1 LYDVR
6 EGFSHTR
13 PSAKRCVST
22 VAEAGQRLGQLL
34 MKAGVITDGQL
45 NDAIEVHKATGSP
58 LGRVLVELGY
68 ATQGAILAV
77 MAQQI
82 GIPYVDFAERK
93 PDPIAVAVVPKDLAT
108 RYVLMPVG
116 FDEQGRLLVAMA
128 DPQNVLALDDLRIIT
143 GYEIR
148 PAISTKDDILAAVE
162 DAYKVAEH
170 VDPDEWLAMGRDEL
184 TGEDL
189 SALSEVES
197 DAPIVK
203 LVNFIITKAVA
214 DRASDIHIEPQEKD
228 LRIRYRIDGVLH
240 ELMRS
245 PKTTQS
251 AIISRFKVMADMD
264 IAESRKPQ
272 DGHTALT
279 ISGHKLDFRVST
291 LPTVYGERVV
301 LRILRKDSILL
312 RLSDLGFLPNALERF
327 ESSFRKPYG
336 AILVTG
342 PTGSGKSTSLYA
354 AINVLNSPDRHI
366 ITAED
371 PVEYRLPGVN
381 QIQTNAKAGL
391 TFAAALR
398 SFLRCS
404 PDVILVGE
412 IRDQET
418 AKIAIESA
426 LTGHLV
432 LSTLHTND
440 APSAVTRLV
449 EMGVEPF
456 LVSSAVDCILGQR
469 LARRLCSDCKEEYVP
484 PRQLLLD
491 AGFREDNLPDKIFRG
506 TGCKKCGGTG
516 YRGRLGVHEVLL
528 MTEEIS
534 RLTVEAATA
543 EEIKKVSVAQ
553 GMLTLRED
561 GLEKVR
567 SGATSI
573 EEITRVIV

>member
-1 LYDVR
+1 M
-6 EGFSHTR
+6 
-13 PSAKRCVST
+13 
-22 VAEAGQRLGQLL
+22 AEAGQRLGQLL
-34 MKAGVITDGQL
+34 MRAGIISDRQLTDAL
-45 NDAIEVHKATGSP
+45 EVHNATGSP
-58 LGRVLVELGY
+58 LGRVLVDLGY
-68 ATQGAILAV
+68 ATQGAILSV
-77 MAQQI
+77 MAAQI
-82 GIPYVDFAERK
+82 GIQYVDFAERK
-93 PDPIAVAVVPKDLAT
+93 PDPNAIAAVPKELAE
-108 RYVLMPVG
+108 RYTLMPVALE
-116 FDEQGRLLVAMA
+116 DSELIVAMA

-148 PAISTKDDILAAVE
+148 PAISTKDDILMAIE
-162 DAYKVAEH
+162 DYYKVAQESEEQEFIGT
-170 VDPDEWLAMGRDEL
+170 DEMDEEELENL
-184 TGEDL
+184 TD
-189 SALSEVES
+189 VTS

-203 LVNFIITKAVA
+203 LVNYIIQKAVT

-228 LRIRYRIDGVLH
+228 MRVRFRIDGVLH
-240 ELMRS
+240 EVMNS
-245 PKTTQS
+245 PKAVQAS
-251 AIISRFKVMADMD
+251 IISRFKIMADMD

-272 DGHTALT
+272 DGHCAVT
-279 ISGHKLDFRVST
+279 IGGHAMDFRVST

-312 RLSDLGFLPNALERF
+312 QLSDLGFLPATLERF

-354 AINVLNSPDRHI
+354 AINVLNAPEKHI

-381 QIQTNAKAGL
+381 QCQISSKAGL
-391 TFAAALR
+391 TFARALR

-404 PDVILVGE
+404 PDIILVGE

-418 AKIAIESA
+418 AQIAIESA

-440 APSAVTRLV
+440 APGAVTRLI

-456 LVSSAVDCILGQR
+456 LVSSAVDAILAQR
-469 LARRLCSDCKEEYVP
+469 LARRLCSDCKQEWKPKSKV
-484 PRQLLLD
+484 LID
-491 AGFREDNLPDKIFRG
+491 AGYTEDNLPESVQRAV
-506 TGCKKCGGTG
+506 GCKKCGGTG
-516 YRGRLGVHEVLL
+516 YRGRVGVHEVLL
-528 MTEEIS
+528 VSEEIS
-534 RLTVEAATA
+534 RLTVEEATA
-543 EEIKKVSVAQ
+543 EEIKRVAVAE

-567 SGATSI
+567 MGMTSI
-573 EEITRVIV
+573 DEVMRVIV

>member
-1 LYDVR
+1 
-6 EGFSHTR
+6 
-13 PSAKRCVST
+13 
-22 VAEAGQRLGQLL
+22 

-68 ATQGAILAV
+68 ATQGAILSV

-82 GIPYVDFAERK
+82 GIPYIDFAERR
-93 PDPIAVAVVPKDLAT
+93 PDATAVAVVPKDLAT

-116 FDEQGRLLVAMA
+116 FDEQNRLVVAMA

-148 PAISTKDDILAAVE
+148 PAISTKDDILAVIE
-162 DAYKVAEH
+162 EAYKVAEH
-170 VDPDEWLAMGRDEL
+170 VDTDAWLAGSDEFSSD
-184 TGEDL
+184 DL
-189 SALSEVES
+189 SALSEVTSE
-197 DAPIVK
+197 APIVK
-203 LVNFIITKAVA
+203 LVNYIITKAVA
-214 DRASDIHIEPQEKD
+214 DRASDIHLEPQERD
-228 LRIRYRIDGVLH
+228 LRVRYRIDGVLH
-240 ELMRS
+240 EMMRS
-245 PKTTQS
+245 PKSTQA

-312 RLSDLGFLPNALERF
+312 KLSDLGFLPQALERF

-381 QIQTNAKAGL
+381 QIQTNPRAGL

-440 APSAVTRLV
+440 APSAITRLV

-456 LVSSAVDCILGQR
+456 LVCSSLDCVLGQR
-469 LARRLCSDCKEEYVP
+469 LARRLCKDCKEEYVP
-484 PRQLLLD
+484 PKQLLID
-491 AGFREDNLPDKIFRG
+491 AGYKLDELPDKLWRPK
-506 TGCKKCGGTG
+506 GCKKCGGTG
-516 YRGRLGVHEVLL
+516 YRGRMGVHEVML
-528 MTEEIS
+528 MSEEIS
-534 RLTVEAATA
+534 RLTVEGATA
-543 EEIKKVSVAQ
+543 EEIKRVAVEQ
-553 GMLTLRED
+553 GMMTLRLD

-567 SGATSI
+567 MGQTAI

>member
-1 LYDVR
+1 
-6 EGFSHTR
+6 
-13 PSAKRCVST
+13 
-22 VAEAGQRLGQLL
+22 

-82 GIPYVDFAERK
+82 GIPYIDFSERK
-93 PDPIAVAVVPKDLAT
+93 PDPTAIAVVPKDLAV

-116 FDEQGRLLVAMA
+116 FDEQNRLIVAMA

-143 GYEIR
+143 GFEIR
-148 PAISTKDDILAAVE
+148 PAISTKDDILAYLE

-170 VDPDEWLAMGRDEL
+170 VDADDWMAGTDEL
-184 TGEDL
+184 SSDDL
-189 SALSEVES
+189 GALSEVTS

-203 LVNFIITKAVA
+203 LVNFMITKAVA
-214 DRASDIHIEPQEKD
+214 DRASDIHVEPQERD
-228 LRIRYRIDGVLH
+228 LRVRYRIDGVLH

-245 PKTTQS
+245 PKSTQA
-251 AIISRFKVMADMD
+251 AILSRFKIMADMD
-264 IAESRKPQ
+264 IAETRKPQ
-272 DGHTALT
+272 DGHCALT
-279 ISGHKLDFRVST
+279 IAGHKLDFRVST

-312 RLSDLGFLPNALERF
+312 KLSDLGFLPNSLERF
-327 ESSFRKPYG
+327 EGSFRKPYG

-354 AINVLNSPDRHI
+354 AINVLNEPHRHI

-381 QIQTNAKAGL
+381 QIQTNPRAGL

-412 IRDQET
+412 IRDYET
-418 AKIAIESA
+418 AQIAIESA

-469 LARRLCSDCKEEYVP
+469 LARRLCSDCKEEYSP
-484 PRQLLLD
+484 PKALLLD
-491 AGFREDNLPDKIFRG
+491 AGYTEDDLPERLFRPK
-506 TGCKKCGGTG
+506 GCKKCGGTG
-516 YRGRLGVHEVLL
+516 YRGRMGVHEVLL
-528 MTEEIS
+528 MSEEIS
-534 RLTVEAATA
+534 HLAVAGATA
-543 EEIKKVSVAQ
+543 EEIKKVAIEQ
-553 GMLTLRED
+553 GMMTLRLD

-567 SGATSI
+567 MGQTSV
-573 EEITRVIV
+573 EEVTRVIV

>member
-1 LYDVR
+1 
-6 EGFSHTR
+6 
-13 PSAKRCVST
+13 

-82 GIPYVDFAERK
+82 GIPYIDFTERK
-93 PDPIAVAVVPKDLAT
+93 PDPTAIAVVPKDLAT

-116 FDEQGRLLVAMA
+116 FDEQNRLIVAMA

-148 PAISTKDDILAAVE
+148 PAISTKDDILAVLE
-162 DAYKVAEH
+162 DAYTVAEH
-170 VDPDEWLAMGRDEL
+170 VDESDWMAGTDEL
-184 TGEDL
+184 TSEDL
-189 SALSEVES
+189 SALSEVTS

-214 DRASDIHIEPQEKD
+214 DRASDIHVEPQERD
-228 LRIRYRIDGVLH
+228 LRVRYRIDGVLH
-240 ELMRS
+240 EMMRS
-245 PKTTQS
+245 PKATQA
-251 AIISRFKVMADMD
+251 AILSRFKVMADMD
-264 IAESRKPQ
+264 IAETRKPQ
-272 DGHTALT
+272 DGHCALT

-312 RLSDLGFLPNALERF
+312 KLSDLGFLPHNLERF

-381 QIQTNAKAGL
+381 QIQTNPKAGL

-418 AKIAIESA
+418 AQIAIESA

-469 LARRLCSDCKEEYVP
+469 LARRLCSDCKEEYAP
-484 PRQLLLD
+484 PKALLLD
-491 AGFREDNLPDKIFRG
+491 AGFREDNLPDKLFRPK
-506 TGCKKCGGTG
+506 GCKKCGGTG
-516 YRGRLGVHEVLL
+516 YRGRMGVHEVLL

-534 RLTVEAATA
+534 KLTVEEATA
-543 EEIKKVSVAQ
+543 EEIKKVAVAQ
-553 GMLTLRED
+553 GMMTLRED
-561 GLEKVR
+561 GLEKCR
-567 SGATSI
+567 MGQTSI

>member
-1 LYDVR
+1 
-6 EGFSHTR
+6 
-13 PSAKRCVST
+13 
-22 VAEAGQRLGQLL
+22 

-45 NDAIEVHKATGSP
+45 NDAVEVHKATGSP

-82 GIPYVDFAERK
+82 GIPYIDFSERK
-93 PDPIAVAVVPKDLAT
+93 PDPTAIAVVPKDLAM

-116 FDEQGRLLVAMA
+116 FDEQNRLIVAMA

-143 GYEIR
+143 GFEIR
-148 PAISTKDDILAAVE
+148 PAISTKDDILACLE
-162 DAYKVAEH
+162 EAYKVAEH
-170 VDPDEWLAMGRDEL
+170 VDTDDWMAGSDEL
-184 TGEDL
+184 SSDDL
-189 SALSEVES
+189 TALSEVS
-197 DAPIVK
+197 ADAPIVK
-203 LVNFIITKAVA
+203 LVNFMITKAVA
-214 DRASDIHIEPQEKD
+214 DRASDIHVEPQERD

-240 ELMRS
+240 EMMRS
-245 PKTTQS
+245 PKATQA

-264 IAESRKPQ
+264 IAEARKPQ
-272 DGHTALT
+272 DGHCALT

-312 RLSDLGFLPNALERF
+312 KLSDLGFLPHNLERF
-327 ESSFRKPYG
+327 EGSFRKPYG

-354 AINVLNSPDRHI
+354 AINVLNEPHRHI

-381 QIQTNAKAGL
+381 QIQTNPKAGL

-412 IRDQET
+412 IRDHET
-418 AKIAIESA
+418 AQIAIESA

-440 APSAVTRLV
+440 APGAVTRLV

-469 LARRLCSDCKEEYVP
+469 LARRLCSDCKEEYSP
-484 PRQLLLD
+484 PKVLLLD
-491 AGFREDNLPDKIFRG
+491 AGYTEDNLPERLFRPK
-506 TGCKKCGGTG
+506 GCKKCGGTG
-516 YRGRLGVHEVLL
+516 YRGRMGVHEVLL
-528 MTEEIS
+528 MSEEIS

-543 EEIKKVSVAQ
+543 DEIKKVAVAQ
-553 GMLTLRED
+553 GMMTLRLD

-567 SGATSI
+567 MGQTSI

>member
-1 LYDVR
+1 
-6 EGFSHTR
+6 
-13 PSAKRCVST
+13 
-22 VAEAGQRLGQLL
+22 
-34 MKAGVITDGQL
+34 MKAGVITEGQL
-45 NDAIEVHKATGSP
+45 NDALEVHKATGSP

-68 ATQGAILAV
+68 ANQGAILSV

-82 GIPYVDFAERK
+82 GIPYIDFSERK
-93 PDPIAVAVVPKDLAT
+93 SDPTAIAVVPKDLAV
-108 RYVLMPVG
+108 RYTLMPVC
-116 FDEQGRLLVAMA
+116 FDEQNRLVVAMA
-128 DPQNVLALDDLRIIT
+128 DPQNVLALDDLRIVT

-148 PAISTKDDILAAVE
+148 PAISTKDDILATVE
-162 DAYKVAEH
+162 EAYKTAEH
-170 VDPDEWLAMGRDEL
+170 VDTDQFGEDSGS
-184 TGEDL
+184 EDL
-189 SALSEVES
+189 SGLTEISS

-214 DRASDIHIEPQEKD
+214 DRASDIHIEPQERD
-228 LRIRYRIDGVLH
+228 LRIRYRVDGVLH
-240 ELMRS
+240 EIMRS
-245 PKTTQS
+245 PRAAQA
-251 AIISRFKVMADMD
+251 AILSRFKIMADMD
-264 IAESRKPQ
+264 ISETRKPQ
-272 DGHTALT
+272 DGHCALT
-279 ISGHKLDFRVST
+279 INGHKLDFRVSS

-301 LRILRKDSILL
+301 LRILRKDSIML
-312 RLSDLGFLPNALERF
+312 RLTDLGFLPKSLERF

-354 AINVLNSPDRHI
+354 AINVLNEPHRHI

-391 TFAAALR
+391 TFAGALR

-440 APSAVTRLV
+440 APGAVTRLV

-456 LVSSAVDCILGQR
+456 LVASSVDCVLGQR
-469 LARRLCSDCKEEYVP
+469 LARKLCSDCKEEFKP
-484 PRQLLLD
+484 AKQMLLD
-491 AGFREDNLPDKIFRG
+491 AGYPEDNLPDKLWRG
-506 TGCKKCGGTG
+506 VGCKKCGGTG
-516 YRGRLGVHEVLL
+516 YRGRMGVHEVML
-528 MTEEIS
+528 MSEEIS
-534 RLTVEAATA
+534 KLTVEEATA
-543 EEIKKVSVAQ
+543 DEIKKMACAQ

-561 GLEKVR
+561 GLEKCR
-567 SGATSI
+567 MGMTSVD
-573 EEITRVIV
+573 EISRVVA

>member
-1 LYDVR
+1 L
-6 EGFSHTR
+6 
-13 PSAKRCVST
+13 
-22 VAEAGQRLGQLL
+22 AEAGQRLGQLL

-45 NDAIEVHKATGSP
+45 NDAVEVHKATGSP

-82 GIPYVDFAERK
+82 GIQYVDFSERK
-93 PDPIAVAVVPKDLAT
+93 PDPTAVAVVPKDLAS

-116 FDEQGRLLVAMA
+116 FDEQGRLVVAMA

-148 PAISTKDDILAAVE
+148 PAISTKDDILAVIE

-170 VDPDEWLAMGRDEL
+170 VDTDAWVGG
-184 TGEDL
+184 GEDL
-189 SALSEVES
+189 SSDDLDALSEVTSE
-197 DAPIVK
+197 APIVK
-203 LVNFIITKAVA
+203 LVNFMITKAVA
-214 DRASDIHIEPQEKD
+214 DRASDIHIEPQERD
-228 LRIRYRIDGVLH
+228 LRVRYRIDGVLH
-240 ELMRS
+240 EMMRS
-245 PKTTQS
+245 PKSTQA
-251 AIISRFKVMADMD
+251 AILSRFKVMADMD
-264 IAESRKPQ
+264 IAETRKPQ

-312 RLSDLGFLPNALERF
+312 KLSDLGFLPGSLERF
-327 ESSFRKPYG
+327 EGSFRKPYG

-381 QIQTNAKAGL
+381 QVQMNPRAGL

-456 LVSSAVDCILGQR
+456 LVSSSVDCVLGQR
-469 LARRLCSDCKEEYVP
+469 LARRLCSECKEEYVP
-484 PRQLLLD
+484 PKQLLLD
-491 AGFREDNLPDKIFRG
+491 AGYSEDNLPEKLMRPK
-506 TGCKKCGGTG
+506 GCKKCGGTG
-516 YRGRLGVHEVLL
+516 YRGRMGVHEVML
-528 MTEEIS
+528 MSEEIS
-534 RLTVEAATA
+534 RLTVEGATS
-543 EEIKKVSVAQ
+543 EEIKRVAVEQ
-553 GMLTLRED
+553 GMLPLRQD
-561 GLEKVR
+561 GLEKCR
-567 SGATSI
+567 MGQTSI